1 MLRIDIIP
9 IMKKKIETQN
19 REFKSNWRD
28 EYLKAICAFA
38 NSDGGTLFVGLDDN
52 DNAVGI
58 KHLRKMLEDIPN
70 KIRNR
75 VGITPSVE
83 VEKRGDKDI
92 IKITVEQQSVPI
104 SYDGRYYIRSGSNNF
119 ELKESELTD
128 FLLKKRGKSW
138 DEIVEYGADFD
149 DINQDTVEEFKRH
162 ARDRVPSISIEKDYK
177 MILKKLGLVEGKDIK
192 RAAVLLFGKNSQK
205 FHLNAYLKIGKFLS
219 DTDILTSDLVKGN
232 LFEQLENTLEILRIK
247 YLLSKIKFEGIHR
260 REILEYPY
268 KALRESIINAL
279 IHRDYQGSST
289 IQVRVYDDRITFLNE
304 GKLPPEVPVEKL
316 KTEHLSKP
324 RNKLLADV
332 FYKAGFI
339 ESWGRGTLEI
349 VNQCLEQEL
358 PEPDFIEE
366 YGVFKTVLYKSKWN
380 EEKLKKMELNDRQIK
395 VISYLRE
402 KEKITNK
409 EYQELNEISRAT
421 ATRDLQELVEK
432 KILDQFGT
440 KGQGTFYRLI
450 AS

>member
-1 MLRIDIIP
+1 MDT
-9 IMKKKIETQN
+9 KIETQN
-19 REFKSNWRD
+19 VEFKSGWRD
-28 EYLKAICAFA
+28 EYLKVICAFS
-38 NSDGGTLFVGLDDN
+38 NSDGGVLLIGLN
-52 DNAVGI
+52 DNGKPAGV
-58 KHLRKMLEDIPN
+58 KNLRKLLEDLPN
-70 KIRNR
+70 KIRNKLG
-75 VGITPSVE
+75 VTPSVE
-83 VEKRGDKDI
+83 VENRDETDI
-92 IKITVEQQSVPI
+92 IKVTVEPQAVAV
-104 SYDGRYYIRSGSNNF
+104 SYNGRYYLRSGSNNF
-119 ELKESELTD
+119 ELEGNELIE

-138 DEIVEYGADFD
+138 DEILEKGADFG
-149 DINQDTVEEFKRH
+149 DINQDTIEEFKRH

-177 MILKKLGLVEGKDIK
+177 MILKKLGLVEENELK
-192 RAAVLLFGKNSQK
+192 RAALLLFGKNPQE

-219 DTDILTSDLVKGN
+219 ETDILTSDLVKGN
-232 LFEQLENTLEILRIK
+232 LFEQLENTLEILRTK

-260 REILEYPY
+260 REILEYPN

-279 IHRDYQGSST
+279 IHRNYLGSST
-289 IQVRVYDDRITFLNE
+289 IQVRVYNDRITFLNE

-339 ESWGRGTLEI
+339 EGWGRGTIEI

-366 YGVFKTVLYKSKWN
+366 YGVFKLTLYKNKWTEENFRKIGLN
-380 EEKLKKMELNDRQIK
+380 ERQIK
-395 VISYLRE
+395 LIFYVRE
-402 KEKITNK
+402 KGKITNK
-409 EYQELNEISRAT
+409 EYQELNRISRAT

-432 KILDQFGT
+432 KILEQFGS

>member
-1 MLRIDIIP
+1 METN
-9 IMKKKIETQN
+9 IETQN
-19 REFKSNWRD
+19 VEFKSGWRD
-28 EYLKAICAFA
+28 EYLKVICAFS
-38 NSDGGTLFVGLDDN
+38 NSDGGVLFIGLN
-52 DNAVGI
+52 DYGKPTGVKN
-58 KHLRKMLEDIPN
+58 LRKLLEDLPN
-70 KIRNR
+70 KIRNKLG
-75 VGITPSVE
+75 VTASVE
-83 VEKRGDKDI
+83 VEHRDETDI
-92 IKITVEQQSVPI
+92 IKITVEPQAVAV
-104 SYDGRYYIRSGSNNF
+104 SYNGKYYLRSGSNNF
-119 ELKESELTD
+119 ELKGNELIE

-138 DEIVEYGADFD
+138 DEIIENGADFG
-149 DINQDTVEEFKRH
+149 DINQDTVEEFKKY
-162 ARDRVPSISIEKDYK
+162 ARDRVPSVLIEKDYK
-177 MILKKLGLVEGKDIK
+177 MILKKLGLVEGNKLK
-192 RAAVLLFGKNSQK
+192 RAALLLFGKNPQA
-205 FHLNAYLKIGKFLS
+205 FHLSAYLKIGKFLS
-219 DTDILTSDLVKGN
+219 ETDILTSDLVKGN
-232 LFEQLENTLEILRIK
+232 LFEQLDNALEILRTK

-279 IHRDYQGSST
+279 IHRDYLGSST
-289 IQVRVYDDRITFLNE
+289 IQVRVYSDRITFLNE
-304 GKLPPEVPVEKL
+304 GKLPPEVPLEKL
-316 KTEHLSKP
+316 KSEHLSIP

-349 VNQCLEQEL
+349 VNRCLEQEL
-358 PEPDFIEE
+358 PEPDFVEE

-380 EEKLKKMELNDRQIK
+380 EEKLKKMELNDRQIN

-432 KILDQFGT
+432 KILEQLGI